1 MVLDKVEEVEKIY
14 YLKEIFEGYVDVVI
28 KKIIVFFLMEVVEWC
43 DGKRSNLI
51 LCVDVDDE
59 KIERE
64 SEESEF
70 LF

>member
-1 MVLDKVEEVEKIY
+1 MVLDKVVEVEKIY

-43 DGKRSNLI
+43 DGKSNLI

-64 SEESEF
+64 SEESEI